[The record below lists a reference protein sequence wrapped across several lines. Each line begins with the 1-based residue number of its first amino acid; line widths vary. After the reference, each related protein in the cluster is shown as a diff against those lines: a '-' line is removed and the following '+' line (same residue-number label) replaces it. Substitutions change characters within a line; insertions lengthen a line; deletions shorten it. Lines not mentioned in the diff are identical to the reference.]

1 MCVIALARAGTRS
14 YRSVQ
19 AKELTHAHLPHVNLL
34 HCHNKTLMIVVVS
47 GVYGSSVESTSHMPS
62 APPTP
67 PTAARWASAD
77 LPEQP
82 KSSPAAEAE
91 RMTMYRCIISSIVE
105 SETIYLEC
113 LDVVLQVRAT
123 DYLCIWYM
131 HMCFIEYGIYL
142 L

>member
-1 MCVIALARAGTRS
+1 MFVTVA
-14 YRSVQ
+14 
-19 AKELTHAHLPHVNLL
+19 
-34 HCHNKTLMIVVVS
+34 

-113 LDVVLQVRAT
+113 LDVVLQVSVIY
-123 DYLCIWYM
+123 YLRTSGVCRYCTCYRISM
-131 HMCFIEYGIYL
+131 EYVLPLEYIYACYILGIYVTCRYAFVIFCDCIQIDYED
-142 L
+142 